1 MEFVFIII
9 EFDLGS
15 SLPFA
20 FPWEFVKCQW
30 DFVVAYV
37 PIRFHGLKFREGA
50 KFSRLQGEF
59 LLRNIQNYP
68 KIDLPQGRSG
78 EGPSPPPLDMYG

>member
-1 MEFVFIII
+1 MYFVPQPKFIFREKYYIIDGWSVEFVFIII

-50 KFSRLQGEF
+50 KFSKSIRGSLKGV
-59 LLRNIQNYP
+59 
-68 KIDLPQGRSG
+68 
-78 EGPSPPPLDMYG
+78 